1 MGVPKKGFLSKP
13 RGFHFLQS
21 LKHKSVIK
29 LDLPLLGGPANITRP
44 ALGRIC
50 PIRYSILTSEFI
62 FSSVKA
68 SALKLT
74 TVFLALS
81 GLTSPIHPMA
91 FLM

>member
-44 ALGRIC
+44 AKMAKPAYRLDKVTKEFNSKEN
-50 PIRYSILTSEFI
+50 YS
-62 FSSVKA
+62 
-68 SALKLT
+68 
-74 TVFLALS
+74 
-81 GLTSPIHPMA
+81 
-91 FLM
+91 